1 VSAAVFYLLDF
12 NRRYLVL
19 LCIVIFLVGRL
30 GVSSV
35 RTGVPCGVHHRAHQE
50 LQERHD
56 GNTVRRDRE
65 VGEEVREVR
74 EERMVIKGCNGND
87 LVEREVDGVCRG
99 WEFVLGFVRKK
110 VYRLY

>member
-1 VSAAVFYLLDF
+1 
-12 NRRYLVL
+12 
-19 LCIVIFLVGRL
+19 
-30 GVSSV
+30 
-35 RTGVPCGVHHRAHQE
+35 
-50 LQERHD
+50 
-56 GNTVRRDRE
+56 